1 MKKILPFYHAAKLY
15 WMAVKEI
22 QLTIFKRSQIEKR
35 EAVEKRNEK
44 MKQLG
49 FKLW

>member
-1 MKKILPFYHAAKLY
+1 MRLLHAAKLY
-15 WMAVKEI
+15 WMAIKDI
-22 QLTIFKRSQIEKR
+22 QLTTFKRSQIEKR
-35 EAVEKRNEK
+35 RAVEKRNEK